1 MISMNRILLLFSTMF
16 VVGTICE
23 THAQITFRTFKTVS
37 QEETFVDREIIKQ
50 DGTRE
55 IITEVVIKT
64 IEVELTPNP
73 VTAVSTTEEETKEVT
88 IFLEK
93 EAADELK
100 AKIEEQKKAAEEDE
114 EVELS
119 DTFIDDIIEEEVEE
133 EEKVV
138 DETTGEIAKEIVYV
152 EKNEDGTDKVDESGE
167 IVTAKSDDEVVVTEE
182 EAVVERIEA
191 EVIVVEVKEIVSEN

>member
-1 MISMNRILLLFSTMF
+1 MNRILLLFSTMF
-16 VVGTICE
+16 VMGTICE

-64 IEVELTPNP
+64 VEVELTPNP

-138 DETTGEIAKEIVYV
+138 DETTGEVATQVEYV
-152 EKNEDGTDKVDESGE
+152 EKNEDGTDKTDETGE
-167 IVTAKSDDEVVVTEE
+167 IVTATKTDDVVVVEK
-182 EAVVERIEA
+182 EAVVERTEA
-191 EVIVVEVKEIVSEN
+191 EVIVIEVKEVGSEG

>member
-1 MISMNRILLLFSTMF
+1 MNRIILLFSAMF
-16 VVGTICE
+16 VMGTICE
-23 THAQITFRTFKTVS
+23 TYAQITFRTFKTVT

-55 IITEVVIKT
+55 TITEVVIKT
-64 IEVELTPNP
+64 VEVDYTPNP

-88 IFLEK
+88 LFLEK

-119 DTFIDDIIEEEVEE
+119 DTFIDDIIEAEVEE

-138 DETTGEIAKEIVYV
+138 DEKTGEVATEIVYV
-152 EKNEDGTDKVDESGE
+152 EKNEDGTDKVDEAGE

-191 EVIVVEVKEIVSEN
+191 EVIVVEEKRIVTQN

>member
-1 MISMNRILLLFSTMF
+1 MNRILLLFSAVF
-16 VVGTICE
+16 VMGTICE
-23 THAQITFRTFKTVS
+23 TQAQITFRTFKTVT
-37 QEETFVDREIIKQ
+37 QEETFEEREIIKQ

-55 IITEVVIKT
+55 TITEVVIKT
-64 IEVELTPNP
+64 VEVELTPNP

-88 IFLEK
+88 LFLEK

-119 DTFIDDIIEEEVEE
+119 DTFIDDIVEEQVEE
-133 EEKVV
+133 EDKVV
-138 DETTGEIAKEIVYV
+138 DEDTGEVATEITYI

-167 IVTAKSDDEVVVTEE
+167 IVQATVNDDVVVIEE
-182 EAVVERIEA
+182 AAVVERIEA

>member
-1 MISMNRILLLFSTMF
+1 MNRILLLFSAVF
-16 VVGTICE
+16 VMGTICE
-23 THAQITFRTFKTVS
+23 TQAQITFRTFKTVS

-55 IITEVVIKT
+55 TITEVVIKT
-64 IEVELTPNP
+64 VEVELTPNP

-88 IFLEK
+88 LFLEK

-119 DTFIDDIIEEEVEE
+119 DTFIDEIVEEEVEE

-138 DETTGEIAKEIVYV
+138 DETTGEVATEIVYV
-152 EKNEDGTDKVDESGE
+152 EKNEDGTDKTDESGE
-167 IVTAKSDDEVVVTEE
+167 IVTETKKDDVVVVVE